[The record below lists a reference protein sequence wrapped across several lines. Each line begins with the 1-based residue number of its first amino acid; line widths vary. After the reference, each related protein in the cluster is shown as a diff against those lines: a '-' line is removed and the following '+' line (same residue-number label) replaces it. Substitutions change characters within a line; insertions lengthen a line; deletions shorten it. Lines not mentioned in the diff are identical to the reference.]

1 MLGVGVHDGTELTSV
16 DRMSLRGIASVMLVA
31 LLAVALACVP
41 LPAEVPC
48 PDGMDRYDEYRLF
61 FGRNIGDAEGVSDE
75 DWRAFLADTVTPRF
89 PDGLSV
95 FDAAGQWRDSQGN
108 IVRERSKMVLI
119 LAEQDSDALTRLDE
133 IAEEYKR
140 RFSQESV
147 LRVVDSA
154 CVAF

>member
-1 MLGVGVHDGTELTSV
+1 MF
-16 DRMSLRGIASVMLVA
+16 VA
-31 LLAVALACVP
+31 LLALGACVP
-41 LPAEVPC
+41 LPAEMPC
-48 PDGMDRYDEYRLF
+48 PEGSDRYDEYRLF
-61 FGRNIGDAEGVSDE
+61 FGRNIGDTEGVSDD

-95 FDAAGQWRDSQGN
+95 FDAAGQWRNSQGE

-119 LAEQDSDALTRLDE
+119 LAVPDSEAGQKLDE

-147 LRVVDSA
+147 LRVTDSA

>member
-1 MLGVGVHDGTELTSV
+1 MDRIDG
-16 DRMSLRGIASVMLVA
+16 MSFRGIAAAIVVG
-31 LLAVALACVP
+31 LLAAFGCVP

-48 PDGMDRYDEYRLF
+48 PEGSERYDEYRLF

-95 FDAAGQWRDSQGN
+95 FDAAGQWRDSQGVV
-108 IVRERSKMVLI
+108 VRERSKMVLI

>member
-1 MLGVGVHDGTELTSV
+1 MM
-16 DRMSLRGIASVMLVA
+16 RLVA
-31 LLAVALACVP
+31 VLIFATTAMTAMNACASLAGQP
-41 LPAEVPC
+41 PC
-48 PDGMDRYDEYRLF
+48 PDGTERYDEYRLF

-95 FDAAGQWRDSQGN
+95 FDAAGQWRDSQGS
-108 IVRERSKMVLI
+108 IARERSKALLI
-119 LAEQDSDALTRLDE
+119 LAEPEADAGRKLDE

-147 LRVVDSA
+147 LRVADSA